1 VAAEV
6 MTRSFILS
14 VLVAMPVLAAGIMIE
29 VALGAVIKTVPQ
41 MNMFVVEYLLKSLS
55 ASSS

>member
-1 VAAEV
+1 